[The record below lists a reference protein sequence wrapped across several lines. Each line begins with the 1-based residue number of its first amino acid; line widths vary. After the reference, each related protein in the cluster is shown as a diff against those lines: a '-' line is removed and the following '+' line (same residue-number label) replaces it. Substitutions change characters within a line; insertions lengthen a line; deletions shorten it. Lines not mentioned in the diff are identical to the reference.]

1 MNALSERRQAAMAS
15 PAAGALP
22 AFAFGLTGGDTLQAA
37 GPVTPVRRGPASTI
51 GARVAAALLDAG
63 PEAVVAGAMPFDPQA
78 DDYLWRAER
87 SLRGPL
93 PAVAADSP
101 PPARW
106 RLRPEPDAAGYAASV
121 GQALGHLAGEAGRA
135 GGLAKIVL
143 SRSLRAT
150 ADRPIDLPGL
160 LHRLSADPAAC
171 VFATPLP
178 AAGGA
183 PRVLAGATPELL
195 IAKRGAR
202 IASHP
207 LAGSARRRADL
218 AEDAAAAAALG
229 GSDKDRREHAIVVE
243 HILDALAPYC
253 RQLWRPE
260 GMAIVSTLTMWHIGT
275 RIRGELKDPDLP
287 VPVLAAALHP
297 TPAVA
302 GLPRQRSID
311 FIRALEPYDRE
322 FYAGAVGW
330 CDAAGDGDW
339 HVAIRCAEIAGAE
352 ARLFA
357 GAGIVPGSDPWAEAA
372 ETGAKF
378 GAMMTA
384 LGIPATVDASEE
396 TAA

>member
-1 MNALSERRQAAMAS
+1 MAGTMRGRGHPETGRAAPPPFAFGIAGGDMLR
-15 PAAGALP
+15 AAGA
-22 AFAFGLTGGDTLQAA
+22 
-37 GPVTPVRRGPASTI
+37 VTPVVRGSAATV
-51 GARVAAALLDAG
+51 GARVAAALLGAG
-63 PEAVVAGAMPFDPQA
+63 PEAVVAGAMPFDPEA
-78 DDYLWRAER
+78 DDYLWRAGQ

-93 PAVAADSP
+93 PAAAAG
-101 PPARW
+101 PARPVRW
-106 RLRPEPDAAGYAASV
+106 RLRSEPDAAGYAASV
-121 GQALGHLAGEAGRA
+121 RRALGHLAAEAGRD
-135 GGLAKIVL
+135 GGLAKVVL

-150 ADRPIDLPGL
+150 ADRPIDVPGL
-160 LHRLSADPAAC
+160 LHRLAADPAAC

-178 AAGGA
+178 AADGA
-183 PRVLAGATPELL
+183 PRMLVGATPELL
-195 IAKRGAR
+195 VAKRGAR

-218 AEDAAAAAALG
+218 AGDAAAAAALG
-229 GSDKDRREHAIVVE
+229 GSEKDRREHAIVVE

-260 GMAIVSTLTMWHIGT
+260 GMAIVSTLSMWHIGT
-275 RIRGELKDPDLP
+275 RIRGELKDADLP

-302 GLPRQRSID
+302 GLPRERSID

-330 CDAAGDGDW
+330 CDAAGDGAW